1 MAMDDLPRPGQSD
14 YRPRW
19 HSSEPRNVPEGIR
32 QFSLIDK
39 VDCQERYISMT
50 LNLGIDHVVPW
61 TEASFS
67 SSAPA
72 ATAFAS
78 SPSTRLSVKGSKYV
92 TSGLGGRGNPEG
104 LT

>member
-1 MAMDDLPRPGQSD
+1 MYDQWLWMIFHVPANPTIDLG
-14 YRPRW
+14 
-19 HSSEPRNVPEGIR
+19 GIPANQETFR
-32 QFSLIDK
+32 RAFGSFPLIDK

-72 ATAFAS
+72 ATASRPAHRPAF
-78 SPSTRLSVKGSKYV
+78 P
-92 TSGLGGRGNPEG
+92 
-104 LT
+104 